1 MALRRTSH
9 RSISA
14 WKLSSR
20 PCLYSRSLSFAPRTI
35 SADENTPQSSSSR
48 PRRQRSSSPLSPFFF
63 FFFFFGASLFRG
75 RKRNKKQHDS
85 RHKRDFCE
93 TVCRVQRDFLF
104 ATKGATVCRGRGDGV
119 CKSLSRPKNK
129 TKRRQKSVPSGP
141 FLGFRV

>member
-75 RKRNKKQHDS
+75 RKGNKKQRDS
-85 RHKRDFCE
+85 RRKRDFCE
-93 TVCRVQRDFLF
+93 TVCLCVQRDFVF
-104 ATKGATVCRGRGDGV
+104 ATKGATVCQAV
-119 CKSLSRPKNK
+119 EEMAFVKVSLSSKKQNQKK
-129 TKRRQKSVPSGP
+129 TEVGSLTVL
-141 FLGFRV
+141 F